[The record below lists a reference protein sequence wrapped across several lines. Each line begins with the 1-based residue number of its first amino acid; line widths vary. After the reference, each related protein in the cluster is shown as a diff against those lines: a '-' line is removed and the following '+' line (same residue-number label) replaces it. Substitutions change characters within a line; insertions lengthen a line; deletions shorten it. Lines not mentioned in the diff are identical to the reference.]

1 MSCSPE
7 SMGQKPVRSPEKSS
21 FTQTTSL
28 LSQYLKEKGSFGD
41 LTLGM
46 TCNVE
51 ANEKP
56 EVMRPTMN
64 LFPVNDKSGDV
75 FGRKINAAP
84 RSLRSMDLFPQHSTG
99 LSPPTVAKV
108 DCLKRV
114 DSSVTSMNKFAPPE
128 PQTAQ
133 MTIFYGGQVIVLNDF
148 PADKAKE
155 IILLASQGQG
165 SRPQINNSFN
175 PYPAKTNS
183 IQSGGIITGLP
194 PTSNVVSNFRNNV
207 TQECIQLQPAQQ
219 PQPIAGDLPIARRA
233 SLHRFLE
240 KRKDRITSRAP
251 YQISS
256 SAAASPS
263 KADDGKSWLGLS
275 SQ

>member
-1 MSCSPE
+1 MYRFIY
-7 SMGQKPVRSPEKSS
+7 G
-21 FTQTTSL
+21 
-28 LSQYLKEKGSFGD
+28 Y
-41 LTLGM
+41 
-46 TCNVE
+46 
-51 ANEKP
+51 AAEKP

-219 PQPIAGDLPIARRA
+219 PQPIAGGNPHCLPTIKNA
-233 SLHRFLE
+233 LNFYLFHTRFLFVSFFVHYRSAYCKE
-240 KRKDRITSRAP
+240 SFTS
-251 YQISS
+251 SVS
-256 SAAASPS
+256 
-263 KADDGKSWLGLS
+263 GEEEG
-275 SQ
+275 